1 MGSPVSC
8 YRHLI
13 LLHTQMCD
21 GCKRLPIAREWPA
34 EFGPY
39 TPGYQPRSGKHRD
52 STQADKGSKPLPKPG
67 EEKET
72 HIATKRRTTV
82 PKHRSILAIRD
93 FLPIPG
99 RFNPYLSN
107 EQKQTMHTQLT
118 QISDEYAQLEQEEIR
133 LLKMGALLEGS
144 DCQRTTFLSSL
155 DKDYEALVKD
165 EEDPSEDSSE
175 E

>member
-1 MGSPVSC
+1 M
-8 YRHLI
+8 R
-13 LLHTQMCD
+13 D
-21 GCKRLPIAREWPA
+21 GCKRLPTIHEWPA

-39 TPGYQPRSGKHRD
+39 TPRYQPRSSKHRD
-52 STQADKGSKPLPKPG
+52 STQANKGREPLFKPS

-72 HIATKRRTTV
+72 HITIKRRTAV
-82 PKHRSILAIRD
+82 PKRRSISTIRD
-93 FLPIPG
+93 FPPIPG

-107 EQKQTMHTQLT
+107 EQKRAMHTQLT

-133 LLKMGALLEGS
+133 LLKMGVLPEGS
-144 DCQRTTFLSSL
+144 DRQRTAFLSNI